1 LVVFILSTAA
11 VTSVYGDTDGN
22 RTVLSVLDFTASDL
36 SEREV
41 EVYTDL
47 LSTYIVRSGAY
58 QVIDRRQRE
67 AILEQL
73 EVSYSECKDERCQLE
88 VGRLLSASQLVV
100 GSVGQVG
107 GWLIVSARRV
117 EVVTGQTLSSAS
129 EKYPNLEALLD
140 GARELALQVTGAAD
154 QNPGAA
160 SATTARSL
168 ISASNREELEMKL
181 RRLKRNVDD
190 VQYKRWLEQMAFD
203 AYERQ
208 APVEERLVFLEEYI
222 AQTITRG
229 HAIDLAVIYV
239 PPYNREFEVPGGPE
253 TESGQYLG
261 INTGW
266 SYQLNSFFASGAY
279 ICLAACRMTS
289 DDGGPIESGTL
300 AGFWFGP
307 TFVFGNRNE
316 GLAVQVSPGIGGT
329 DAFVL
334 VLSRF
339 GMVFRNIYL
348 GYAGLWRFEEGFLTH
363 GVEVGYSLFLGQRP
377 VWPIEEGRRGRR

>member
-1 LVVFILSTAA
+1 M
-11 VTSVYGDTDGN
+11 
-22 RTVLSVLDFTASDL
+22 LDFTAAGL
-36 SEREV
+36 SSAEV
-41 EVYTDL
+41 KVYNDV
-47 LSTYIVRSGAY
+47 LSTYIARSGAY
-58 QVIDRRQRE
+58 QVIDRQQQE
-67 AILEQL
+67 SILEQL
-73 EVSYSECKDERCQLE
+73 EVSYSECKDERCRLE
-88 VGRLLSASQLVV
+88 VGRLLSASQLVL

-117 EVVTGQTLSSAS
+117 EVVTGQTLSSTS
-129 EKYPNLEALLD
+129 EKYPNLEALMD
-140 GARELALQVTGAAD
+140 GARELAQQVTGTGGERS
-154 QNPGAA
+154 NIA

-168 ISASNREELEMKL
+168 ISASNHSELEEKL
-181 RRLKRNVDD
+181 RRLLRRVDLRSYN
-190 VQYKRWLEQMAFD
+190 QWLGERGFD
-203 AYERQ
+203 EYERQ

-222 AQTITRG
+222 AQTNTRG

-377 VWPIEEGRRGRR
+377 VWPVEEGRRGRR